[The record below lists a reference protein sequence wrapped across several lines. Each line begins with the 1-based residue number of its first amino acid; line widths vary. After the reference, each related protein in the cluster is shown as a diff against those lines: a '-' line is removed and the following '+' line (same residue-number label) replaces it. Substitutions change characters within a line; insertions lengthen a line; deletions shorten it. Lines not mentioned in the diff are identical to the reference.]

1 MNTLKIDN
9 DIIINTC
16 SNFDNEQ
23 KKILLNTAQITKIF
37 YPDSV
42 TDDFDA
48 TVISIYETD
57 FKEKVKH
64 GKNVLVGENVTIGSN
79 CLIGHNTIIEKNV
92 SIGNNC
98 SIGSNTVIRNT
109 IIKNNIED
117 ETTQIMKNI
126 ENILK
131 EAGLM
136 FDNVVRTK
144 IYLTNMNDFSAVNNV
159 YGSYF
164 KSNPPARTTIEVS
177 GLPLGV
183 NVEIDMIAVF
193 NN

>member
-1 MNTLKIDN
+1 MKTIINSDHAPKPVGPYSQAVRAGNTLYISGQVAID
-9 DIIINTC
+9 
-16 SNFDNEQ
+16 
-23 KKILLNTAQITKIF
+23 
-37 YPDSV
+37 P
-42 TDDFDA
+42 
-48 TVISIYETD
+48 IS
-57 FKEKVKH
+57 
-64 GKNVLVGENVTIGSN
+64 
-79 CLIGHNTIIEKNV
+79 
-92 SIGNNC
+92 
-98 SIGSNTVIRNT
+98 NT
-109 IIKNNIED
+109 IIKSNIED

-144 IYLTNMNDFSAVNNV
+144 IYLTNMNDFTAVNNV

-183 NVEIDMIAVF
+183 SVEIDMIAVF

>member
-1 MNTLKIDN
+1 MKKFLFIFLILYSPSIYQQTNMKTIINSDHAPKPVGPYSQAVRAGNTLYISGQVAIDP
-9 DIIINTC
+9 I
-16 SNFDNEQ
+16 
-23 KKILLNTAQITKIF
+23 
-37 YPDSV
+37 
-42 TDDFDA
+42 
-48 TVISIYETD
+48 
-57 FKEKVKH
+57 
-64 GKNVLVGENVTIGSN
+64 
-79 CLIGHNTIIEKNV
+79 
-92 SIGNNC
+92 
-98 SIGSNTVIRNT
+98 SNTF
-109 IIKNNIED
+109 IKSNIED